1 MVTCAATELLV
12 LTLAACGG
20 DDGGAT
26 GGTGAD
32 NPPIEVTIS
41 PDTSPIVKLR
51 DVTCGRVD
59 DDQLVASGIVTSSG
73 DDTHYVNLQIRFVD
87 GDGVRVEL
95 ASDSVSELQVGESAR
110 WDTSTYADGAPDVD
124 RCEVTATVG

>member
-1 MVTCAATELLV
+1 M

-59 DDQLVASGIVTSSG
+59 DDQLVALG
-73 DDTHYVNLQIRFVD
+73 DPVGRPEDAR
-87 GDGVRVEL
+87 EL
-95 ASDSVSELQVGESAR
+95 AWRFREICDRHGGWTIFYEVGPENLPLYLDLGLSLLKLGEEAR
-110 WDTSTYADGAPDVD
+110 VPLENFSLEGGPRKARP
-124 RCEVTATVG
+124 